1 MTRSL
6 VLMAPLDRVS
16 MRRVEK
22 PLPLPQSRLI
32 VVAHLTFL
40 IAITL
45 VWFGVGQARLL
56 RQDPADLSRRV
67 ADKGRVTL

>member
-1 MTRSL
+1 
-6 VLMAPLDRVS
+6 
-16 MRRVEK
+16 
-22 PLPLPQSRLI
+22 LPQSRLI

-56 RQDPADLSRRV
+56 RQDPADPSRRD
-67 ADKGRVTL
+67 ADQRRVTL